1 MTLQTLGLILLS
13 VTISALAQFCLRLGM
28 SSPAVQQAMSSSSAG
43 TIYAVSSNPAVL
55 AGLMLYGLGAVIW
68 LFVLAR
74 VNVTIAYPF
83 VSISFL
89 ITAALAV
96 LFLGEPLSRPVL
108 MGTALITIGIL
119 VLARG

>member
-13 VTISALAQFCLRLGM
+13 VTISALAQVCLKLGM
-28 SSPAVQQAMSSSSAG
+28 SSPAVQQAISSSSG
-43 TIYAVSSNPAVL
+43 DTFYTVSSNPAVL
-55 AGLMLYGLGAVIW
+55 GGLMLYGFGAVIW

-89 ITAALAV
+89 ISAVLAV
-96 LFLGEPLSRPVL
+96 VFLGEPLSRPVL
-108 MGTALITIGIL
+108 IGTALIAMGIL